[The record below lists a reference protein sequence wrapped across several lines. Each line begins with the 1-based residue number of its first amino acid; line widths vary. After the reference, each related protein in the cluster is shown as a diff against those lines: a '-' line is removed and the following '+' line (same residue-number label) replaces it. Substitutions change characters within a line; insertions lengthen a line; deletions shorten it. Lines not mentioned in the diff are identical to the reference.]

1 MINDLMNKSSNER
14 FEELK
19 KMGQILGILNSVEQ
33 EKNDKKPNSQQ
44 NLKNNFYSSLPY
56 VYQGYLLGNNL
67 FNQNNNIYQ
76 MNSISLLNQSNTISN
91 LNINNMMSI
100 PANYNSQ
107 GSLDFNYF
115 SNQSYQSPLNYYIN
129 YFNNNLINIY
139 NQNKK

>member
-1 MINDLMNKSSNER
+1 MINDLMNKSTNER

-107 GSLDFNYF
+107 GPLDFNYF